1 MTNHPS
7 ALLLGIVLVFSNA
20 CHESTQTFPDA
31 NADRLV
37 QTPPGSKERLSL
49 GEAELIPG
57 TTVFRAN
64 LSVNREEGF
73 SSKGSYFETRNI
85 LFIDPSDKAAH
96 WLLPDT
102 KHVIESATDIGES
115 RAGIGDPA
123 GPASLASNINTRS
136 KKTLAI
142 LTYAKVN
149 REHWRDFTGELLLS
163 DSTGRQIS
171 EIADEVKNVQAAMLL
186 GNEIVIIYE
195 RNHRLVLQAF
205 NPTSLAKKREQE
217 IEIPA
222 LK

>member
-1 MTNHPS
+1 MKNHPS
-7 ALLLGIVLVFSNA
+7 ALLLGIVLVFSSA
-20 CHESTQTFPDA
+20 CHQSTRPLPGA

-37 QTPPGSKERLSL
+37 QTPPGSQESLIL
-49 GEAELIPG
+49 GEAELVPG

-123 GPASLASNINTRS
+123 RPSQSCIKHQYPIQENTCYFDLREGEPR
-136 KKTLAI
+136 TLAGFHRG
-142 LTYAKVN
+142 T
-149 REHWRDFTGELLLS
+149 
-163 DSTGRQIS
+163 
-171 EIADEVKNVQAAMLL
+171 AAV
-186 GNEIVIIYE
+186 G
-195 RNHRLVLQAF
+195 
-205 NPTSLAKKREQE
+205 
-217 IEIPA
+217 
-222 LK
+222 